1 MGFGCASFGGEK
13 MMKFTRFFVAL
24 FLLCFA
30 LSASAAKE
38 DPADCTPDNSIG
50 LWLHDYG
57 LVPERAVD
65 KIKLLDSQVI
75 GETTGKG
82 TEKYYD
88 KGWEIK
94 QYTHLITYP
103 PAKKGDAPVKVIVIS
118 ECAPAENTMDAEPL
132 VYLISPVYMN
142 IDLYGKD
149 ARSASMLNSRNVAR
163 KALQEKIKEYNK
175 KLDELGKEQ

>member
-1 MGFGCASFGGEK
+1 
-13 MMKFTRFFVAL
+13 MMKFTRILIAL

-38 DPADCTPDNSIG
+38 NPEDCTPDDLIG
-50 LWLHDYG
+50 SALSNYG
-57 LVPERAVD
+57 LIAESATD

-75 GETTGKG
+75 GKTTGKG
-82 TEKYYD
+82 TEKGYE

-103 PAKKGDAPVKVIVIS
+103 PAKKGDAPVKVIAIS
-118 ECAPAENTMDAEPL
+118 ECAAAVNTMDAAPL

-142 IDLYGKD
+142 IDIFGKD
-149 ARSASMLNSRNVAR
+149 ARSVSMLNSRNVAV
-163 KALQEKIKEYNK
+163 KELQKKINEFYK
-175 KLDELGKEQ
+175 KLDAEQMELYKSEQNK